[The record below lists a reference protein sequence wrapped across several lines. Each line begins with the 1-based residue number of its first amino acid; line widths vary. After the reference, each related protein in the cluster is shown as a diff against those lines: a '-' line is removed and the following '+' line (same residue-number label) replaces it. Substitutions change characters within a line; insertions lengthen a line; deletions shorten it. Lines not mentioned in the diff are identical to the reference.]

1 MAFLPINK
9 EEAGGNLDF
18 IVISAD
24 AYVDHPSFGHAI
36 ISRLIER
43 EGFSVGII
51 PQPLSD
57 EDYCRLGTPNVAFLI
72 SGGVVDSMVNNYTV
86 AKIRR
91 TSDVYSEG
99 GRFGRRPD
107 RAVTV
112 YTRSVRRLFPSVP
125 VAIGGIEASL
135 RRFAHYD

>member
-1 MAFLPINK
+1 MPFVPVTL
-9 EEAGGNLDF
+9 EEAGGSVDF
-18 IVISAD
+18 VIVTAD

-36 ISRLIER
+36 IARLIEA
-43 EGFSVGII
+43 EGFSVGIL
-51 PQPLSD
+51 PQPQTD
-57 EDYCRLGTPNVAFLI
+57 EDYKRFGAPKIAFLV

-91 TSDVYSEG
+91 TTDVYSEG
-99 GRFGRRPD
+99 GEFGKRPD

-112 YTRSVRRLFPSVP
+112 YTRALKRIYPTVP

-135 RRFAHYD
+135 RRCAHYD